1 MYQLQEISKLFRTNL
16 NIAMRRFRSKT
27 LAKRRYKPAK
37 MRTIT
42 FCSGHRRHPF
52 DIKFGSF
59 VHENSSVAVTMT
71 CQKLYLAKQKET
83 AARPRPTW
91 MNYIDNWDPEFW
103 KEILGLY
110 GDDGRPW
117 RVAAQI
123 LSCCPATLTE
133 RRATKIDSFKKI
145 LVILTETA
153 FSKKSI
159 GNDR

>member
-1 MYQLQEISKLFRTNL
+1 MLPHRCDISSKGPVLPGCNDAEMGLANSLHASANYSEYNERFDLIFSLVIWRKISTLKIVYQLQEISKLLRANL

-71 CQKLYLAKQKET
+71 LQKLHLAKQKET
-83 AARPRPTW
+83 VARPRPRW
-91 MNYIDNWDPEFW
+91 MNYIDN
-103 KEILGLY
+103 
-110 GDDGRPW
+110 
-117 RVAAQI
+117 
-123 LSCCPATLTE
+123 
-133 RRATKIDSFKKI
+133 
-145 LVILTETA
+145 
-153 FSKKSI
+153 
-159 GNDR
+159 